1 MKKPVR
7 LLLKEVISRRLIS
20 SDLRKIINL
29 KLEQLQIYR
38 KVVKIVLSVSIRLV
52 HRFSPN

>member
-38 KVVKIVLSVSIRLV
+38 KVVKIVLSVSICLV